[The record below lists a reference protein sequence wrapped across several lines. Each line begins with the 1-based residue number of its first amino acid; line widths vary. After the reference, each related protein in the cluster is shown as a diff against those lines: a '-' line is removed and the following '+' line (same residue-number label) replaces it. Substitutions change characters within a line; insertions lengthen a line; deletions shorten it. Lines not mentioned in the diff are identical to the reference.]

1 MIEKIQSIAS
11 PKQTKEGLQYEQN
24 DRESNN
30 EERNMLNDQVETSYG
45 KDDDNTK

>member
-1 MIEKIQSIAS
+1 MMEKIQSITS
-11 PKQTKEGLQYEQN
+11 PKQTKEGSQYEQN

-30 EERNMLNDQVETSYG
+30 EERNVLNAQVETLYG